1 MTDKHLV
8 MPSDHQRQTP
18 DREPHDA
25 PTGRDRL
32 RVLGTARVDDSV
44 VEPPGYASRLH
55 RRFRFLN
62 GEVDNHNG
70 VDRTVEGAQMN

>member
-1 MTDKHLV
+1 MTDECLV
-8 MPSDHQRQTP
+8 LPSANQHQTP

-44 VEPPGYASRLH
+44 DEPPGYVSSLH

-62 GEVDNHNG
+62 GEVDNG
-70 VDRTVEGAQMN
+70 VDHTLGGARIN